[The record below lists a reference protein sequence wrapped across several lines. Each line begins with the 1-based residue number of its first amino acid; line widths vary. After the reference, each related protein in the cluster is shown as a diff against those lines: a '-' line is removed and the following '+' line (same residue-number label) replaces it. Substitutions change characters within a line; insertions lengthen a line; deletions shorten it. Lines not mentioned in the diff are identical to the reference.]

1 MICTLPIVAL
11 CCTENNRESNQL
23 TRTSDDK
30 STEEK
35 STAENTGLGS
45 IFRRVVFQSHYWASA
60 CHGQCSDHASPR
72 NAQT

>member
-23 TRTSDDK
+23 TRAGDDK

-35 STAENTGLGS
+35 STAENTGHGS
-45 IFRRVVFQSHYWASA
+45 IIRRVVFRQAACKAYMRKNSSHAALAIVFS
-60 CHGQCSDHASPR
+60 
-72 NAQT
+72 